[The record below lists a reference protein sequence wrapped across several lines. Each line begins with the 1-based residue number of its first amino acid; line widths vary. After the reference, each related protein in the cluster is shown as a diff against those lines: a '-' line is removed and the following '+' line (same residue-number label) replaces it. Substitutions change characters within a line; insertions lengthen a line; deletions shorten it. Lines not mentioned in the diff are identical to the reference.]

1 MQKPETLNNKM
12 YNFDEITDRRNTGA
26 VKYERCKALFGSDD
40 VLLSGWPTW
49 ILKHLTLFW
58 TP

>member
-1 MQKPETLNNKM
+1 M